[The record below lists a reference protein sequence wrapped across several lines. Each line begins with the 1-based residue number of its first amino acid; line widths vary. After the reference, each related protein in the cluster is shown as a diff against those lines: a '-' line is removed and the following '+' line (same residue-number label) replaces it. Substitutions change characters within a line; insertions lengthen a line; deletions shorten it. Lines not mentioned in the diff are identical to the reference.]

1 MDLREKPGKVQNFL
15 ELMLR
20 VRLIAVVVMVIV
32 TVTVLAKSWDFLVG
46 LPIAAS
52 EGLGMWLAGIDNVQG
67 FWASSQYLAV
77 AALAGLVMFIVFGGA
92 RAGIASVVSAA
103 LLGGALMVMGGSE
116 DLALPMYGILALVSL
131 LMLLFAKL
139 SVACVLFPFALA
151 WLFLCA
157 ILTAIPWP
165 AEEPMN
171 LVWGVQ
177 SAFGFASAMAFA
189 VVAGKHLGAGAP
201 QNGAIVKAAKQLFVP
216 VIVGA
221 LLLEAAITV
230 DMLGKAN
237 VIYGILR
244 YLLFVVWFFVFLVPV
259 SSFAPWERLR
269 AGSRRVEMKDK
280 KKTSKK

>member
-32 TVTVLAKSWDFLVG
+32 TVTVLAKSWNGVVG

-52 EGLGMWLAGIDNVQG
+52 EGLGMWLAGVENVQS
-67 FWASSQYLAV
+67 FWATSQYLAV

-151 WLFLCA
+151 WLFLSA

-165 AEEPMN
+165 VEEPMN

-177 SAFGFASAMAFA
+177 SAFGFACSMAFA

-221 LLLEAAITV
+221 LLLEAAITI